1 MEPLLPLFEPLLP
14 ELEPLFDPLFP
25 GFELL
30 FTPLFPVLEPVL
42 ELFPGFHVLL
52 EPLVVVFPVFPED
65 EELADAVINK
75 LYQMCYGVTLINE
88 KRVSKSR

>member
-1 MEPLLPLFEPLLP
+1 MLKIKEKMLKN
-14 ELEPLFDPLFP
+14 
-25 GFELL
+25 
-30 FTPLFPVLEPVL
+30 
-42 ELFPGFHVLL
+42 VLL
-52 EPLVVVFPVFPED
+52 REISTRFDKNGLSKRFKEGQD